1 MRASERVLK
10 IVALPGTKGAIDCD
24 GASFDL
30 NGVII
35 VFEHDKEEEPLTV
48 LHEIG
53 HVLDPGYQANALAA
67 AFKRD
72 SATAPKQILRLLAAV
87 GNDNLERFAELV
99 AWHLAGVKQI
109 KHFPRSLEVVCDALE
124 WNN

>member
-1 MRASERVLK
+1 M
-10 IVALPGTKGAIDCD
+10 
-24 GASFDL
+24 

-48 LHEIG
+48 LHEIV

-72 SATAPKQILRLLAAV
+72 SQAAPKQVLRLLASV
-87 GNDNLERFAELV
+87 GNDDLERFAELG
-99 AWHLAGVKQI
+99 AWKLAGVKQI
-109 KHFPRSLEVVCDALE
+109 KYFPRSFEVVRDALE
-124 WNN
+124 WEN